1 MVPDCI
7 AALVGIARWIPDDV
21 CIGAQFVRSFNRRV
35 QYNSRRSP
43 HDFLHQHDVGFDPVN
58 RCLDQHRIMYRCQKF
73 DAVSCRK
80 NAGNPQDISAG
91 CLHWPVAQ

>member
-21 CIGAQFVRSFNRRV
+21 CIGAQFVRSLDRRV

-43 HDFLHQHDVGFDPVN
+43 HDFLHQRDVGFDPVN
-58 RCLDQHRIMYRCQKF
+58 RCLDQHRIMYRRQ
-73 DAVSCRK
+73 
-80 NAGNPQDISAG
+80 
-91 CLHWPVAQ
+91 